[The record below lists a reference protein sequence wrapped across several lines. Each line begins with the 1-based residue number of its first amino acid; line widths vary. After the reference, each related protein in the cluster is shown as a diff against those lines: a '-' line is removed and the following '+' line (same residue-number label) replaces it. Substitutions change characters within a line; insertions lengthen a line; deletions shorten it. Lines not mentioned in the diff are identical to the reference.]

1 VVEASVVESERVSVR
16 PLPETRFF
24 NSFPGLL
31 LSVVSLMA
39 LTDDQPADWL
49 PADWVL
55 WCGVALGVVLGLRG
69 ARMGVYF
76 RADRVIVRGQFLSR
90 SISTKR
96 VVAVRDGMLPS
107 LRWKTGQGRTLASPL
122 LAFAH
127 FFSTLPRYEE
137 HRVQSLKDI
146 RSQVGRAKRRDR

>member
-1 VVEASVVESERVSVR
+1 VAEAVAGDNEPVKLR

-24 NSFPGLL
+24 NMFPGLL
-31 LSVVSLMA
+31 LSVVCVMA

-55 WCGVALGVVLGLRG
+55 WGGAALGVVLGLRG

-76 RADRVIVRGQFLSR
+76 RGDRLTVRGQFLSR
-90 SISTKR
+90 SIKTTR
-96 VVAVRDGMLPS
+96 VVAVRDGMLPT
-107 LRWKTGQGRTLASPL
+107 LKWKTANGRTMASPL
-122 LAFAH
+122 VAFANI
-127 FFSTLPRYEE
+127 SSMLPRYEE

-146 RSQVGRAKRRDR
+146 RLEVGRAKRRA